1 MVVNRQLNPASVH
14 VRVGLANDAFD
25 EAAWSGDLER
35 CGNVLGS
42 LRTYAAVF
50 MRGAELAAFD
60 AKPSYGTGDKRPPSQ
75 VLRDMEN
82 RRIDLLNL
90 LRDRA
95 DVYAR
100 AEIKTGDSDI
110 LDTEEAVEA

>member
-1 MVVNRQLNPASVH
+1 MVITKGLNPASVH

-35 CGNVLGS
+35 AGNVLGS

-50 MRGAELAAFD
+50 MKRGELESYD
-60 AKPSYGTGDKRPPSQ
+60 SRPGYGTGDTRTPSE

-82 RRIDLLNL
+82 RRIDLMVL

-95 DVYAR
+95 NVYAR
-100 AEIKTGDSDI
+100 AEIPTGDSDI
-110 LDTEEAVEA
+110 LDEEVVA